1 MAIVVRRYRSVVTI
15 MPTTAPPSVHGL
27 RALLRVGRLRL
38 LVLVRIINAFGDGAF
53 QGALVGAV
61 LFSPERAADPMQLAT
76 GFAVMLLPYSIIGP
90 FVGSLLDRWSRRQVL
105 VWANALRCLFVIAVA
120 VEIAVGAPLWLEF
133 STALL
138 VLGAGRFIGSGM
150 SAAMPHCVA
159 PDSLVGANSLAATA
173 GAVSAAIGGG
183 AAFGAGALIGK
194 SDMSL
199 ALITVSVVPF
209 YAAAALVAMRFSR
222 RALGPDETDEPAE
235 TIKAILGGLSAGF
248 LHMKARPRV
257 AVAVTMVMLVRFCF
271 GLATLMVLVMFQS
284 HFKPHGIFRSGAAGI
299 VQVLGFG
306 AAGVFVA
313 ALITAP
319 AVAKWGRTAWV
330 TAVLIGAGAISFG
343 GAIHLDPMTAMAVA
357 FLLGFAYQS
366 TKICAD
372 ALVQTDSDDAHIG
385 RVYALYDTTNNVLYV
400 LAFVVGAAVL
410 GDRGAATGLI
420 IALGVMYLMT
430 AVGFR
435 YAMKRLATHPTVIAA
450 EAVEAAA
457 RRPKAG
463 AVAADAGS

>member
-1 MAIVVRRYRSVVTI
+1 
-15 MPTTAPPSVHGL
+15 
-27 RALLRVGRLRL
+27 LRVGRLRL
-38 LVLVRIINAFGDGAF
+38 LVLVRVINSFGDGAF

-76 GFAVMLLPYSIIGP
+76 GFAVMLLPYSVIGP

-105 VWANALRCLFVIAVA
+105 VWANALRCVFVVAVA
-120 VEIAVGAPLWLEF
+120 AEIAVGAPLWLEF

-138 VLGAGRFIGSGM
+138 VLGAGRFIGSGL

-159 PDSLVGANSLAATA
+159 ADSLVGANSLAATA
-173 GAVSAAIGGG
+173 GAVSTAIGGG

-199 ALITVSVVPF
+199 AIITVSVVPF
-209 YAAAALVAMRFSR
+209 YAVAALVAMRFG
-222 RALGPDETDEPAE
+222 RASLGPDETDEPAQ

-248 LHMKARPRV
+248 HHMKARPRV
-257 AVAVTMVMLVRFCF
+257 AAAVTMVMLVRFCF
-271 GLATLMVLVMFQS
+271 GLATLLVLVLFQS
-284 HFKPHGIFRSGAAGI
+284 YFRPHGFFRAGAAGI

-319 AVAKWGRTAWV
+319 AVARWGRTSWV
-330 TAVLIGAGAISFG
+330 TAVLVGAGVVSFA
-343 GAIHLDPMTAMAVA
+343 GAIHLDPMMAMAVA

-385 RVYALYDTTNNVLYV
+385 RVYALYDTTNNILYV

-410 GDRGAATGLI
+410 HDRGAGTSLI
-420 IALGVMYLMT
+420 IALGVMYLLT
-430 AVGFR
+430 AAGFR
-435 YAMKRLATHPTVIAA
+435 YAMKRLASHPTVIAA
-450 EAVEAAA
+450 EAADAAA
-457 RRPKAG
+457 RARPAASAG
-463 AVAADAGS
+463 ASSS